1 MNFNPDE
8 FLKIMVKNFS
18 NIAEKILLMITALF
32 ACVILLVGCECA
44 PDINT
49 PKIISPDAYSNALML
64 NAIPDREI
72 LAVESNEVP
81 LLNKISYSGGDYSYQ
96 KIGSGDSYLRLI
108 DDATKLSLFNIPIH
122 LEKSDYYTIIFYGYR
137 NSAKALVLKDEFPQS
152 NDKALFRFV
161 HTSFDAGNFV
171 FSISGADNYEEEMP
185 FRSFSNLSELSPG
198 MYKIAINVPQGNR
211 IIEKDVQIK
220 GGSIYTILLKG
231 TESLVTN
238 KPLIIDVIEA
248 KK

>member
-1 MNFNPDE
+1 
-8 FLKIMVKNFS
+8 MVKNFS
-18 NIAEKILLMITALF
+18 NIESKILLMKIALLAF
-32 ACVILLVGCECA
+32 VIFLSGCECA

-81 LLNKISYSGGDYSYQ
+81 LLNKISYTGNDNSYQ
-96 KIGSGDSYLRLI
+96 KISSGDSYLRLL
-108 DDATKLSLFNIPIH
+108 DAASNLSLFNIPLR
-122 LEKSDYYTIIFYGYR
+122 LEKSEYYTIIFYGYR

-161 HTSFDAGNFV
+161 HTAFDAGNFV
-171 FSISGADNYEEEMP
+171 FSISGANNHEEEMP
-185 FRSFSNLSELSPG
+185 FRSFSNLSDLLPG
-198 MYKIAINVPQGNR
+198 LYKIKISLPQGNS

-248 KK
+248 RK